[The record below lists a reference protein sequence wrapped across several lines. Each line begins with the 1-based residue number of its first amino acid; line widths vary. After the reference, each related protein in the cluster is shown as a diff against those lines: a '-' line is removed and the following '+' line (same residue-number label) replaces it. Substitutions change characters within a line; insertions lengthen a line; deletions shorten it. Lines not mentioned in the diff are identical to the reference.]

1 MTTFESRI
9 DPASRIDVF
18 RRRTA
23 EIAAEAGLPPFDHV
37 IFDERQATLGFL
49 WDHPRFM
56 IAADLRRSNVLA
68 TTADDLL
75 ASWHA
80 KFGGDWRA
88 RLARGA
94 IRRAEPVDFE
104 VGADGLSRRPASA
117 GDDRSGA
124 GLS

>member
-1 MTTFESRI
+1 MTTYESRI

-37 IFDERQATLGFL
+37 LFDEAQGLLGFL

-68 TTADDLL
+68 TTANDLL

-94 IRRAEPVDFE
+94 IRREEPLDLVI
-104 VGADGLSRRPASA
+104 GADGLSREPA
-117 GDDRSGA
+117 
-124 GLS
+124 